1 MRIQQQDLDYLSGQS
16 YSNGREIK
24 FAFDRIDN
32 QYFSRTEFCVISGA
46 KKTSSMSSLLITTL
60 IAPKKNKQK

>member
-32 QYFSRTEFCVISGA
+32 HYFSRTEFLRDIA
-46 KKTSSMSSLLITTL
+46 REKTSSMSGLLITTL
-60 IAPKKNKQK
+60 IASKKNKQK

>member
-32 QYFSRTEFCVISGA
+32 QYFSRTEFLRDIA
-46 KKTSSMSSLLITTL
+46 REKTSSMSGLLIMTL
-60 IAPKKNKQK
+60 IASKKNKQK